1 MIPSQ
6 LTDAQLATQIT
17 LADGRKRDLLV
28 REQERRTRSRKAAL
42 RAKAPSKDALPAAD
56 ITAATR
62 AIYAVE
68 HTTPTTTTSQRYAAR
83 WTEN

>member
-6 LTDAQLATQIT
+6 LTDGQLATQIK
-17 LADGRKRDLLV
+17 LADGRKRDLLI
-28 REQERRTRSRKAAL
+28 REQERRARSRKATL

-62 AIYAVE
+62 AIYAGE
-68 HTTPTTTTSQRYAAR
+68 HAAPTTTSQRYAAR